1 VECRRRLDGTGGD
14 AHGAVPRGA
23 RQKEYPDVKLGV
35 SPILACVLTLAAGA
49 AAPADAQTARP
60 TNPAATPAASV
71 APIVPSPPGYVIGP
85 DDVLN
90 IVFWRE
96 AELSAEVAVRP
107 DGMISLPLLN
117 DVLAGGLTP
126 DQLRDVLTKAARKFV
141 EEPTV
146 TVVVKQVNSRKVYI
160 TGQVSKPGP
169 YPLVTPMTVMQLIAM
184 AGGILEYANAEDIVV
199 MRTDNGVPSAY
210 RFNYKDVI
218 RRKNLRQNIELRP
231 GDTVVV
237 P

>member
-1 VECRRRLDGTGGD
+1 
-14 AHGAVPRGA
+14 
-23 RQKEYPDVKLGV
+23 
-35 SPILACVLTLAAGA
+35 
-49 AAPADAQTARP
+49 
-60 TNPAATPAASV
+60 
-71 APIVPSPPGYVIGP
+71 
-85 DDVLN
+85 
-90 IVFWRE
+90 
-96 AELSAEVAVRP
+96 
-107 DGMISLPLLN
+107 MISLPLLN